1 LIWFAM
7 DCRKFHKNLEDYLQD
22 GLDFS
27 GRFGMERHAQQCIS
41 CGKDLSNAQRLRRM
55 VHQLDRVKAPPDFDL
70 SVLNKIAKRKAN
82 GWFSGIRRFWFY
94 RFELASTRGLILAS
108 SATAVLAVGIFYLYP
123 LLPSRTEFRPPSD
136 PPLTVQRPVKVDRSE
151 NPRPAITAAVARPS
165 RPIPSQARKS
175 VKATESR
182 PPEQEQMAEQE
193 FTDTDYVEF
202 QMVGPDNL
210 PVTVR
215 WPNRPHAKYGQT
227 AQEYFI
233 RNISH

>member
-1 LIWFAM
+1 M

-55 VHQLDRVKAPPDFDL
+55 VHQLDRVKAPANFEL
-70 SVLNKIAKRKAN
+70 SVLNKIAERKAH
-82 GWFSGIRRFWFY
+82 GWFSGIRRFWLY
-94 RFELASTRGLILAS
+94 SYELVSTRGLILAS
-108 SATAVLAVGIFYLYP
+108 SAAAVLAVGVFYLYP

-136 PPLTVQRPVKVDRSE
+136 PTMAVQKPVKVDRSE
-151 NPRPAITAAVARPS
+151 NPRPAITAAVAQPS
-165 RPIPSQARKS
+165 RPIPSQAHKT
-175 VKATESR
+175 VKAAQPR
-182 PPEQEQMAEQE
+182 APEQEMAEQE

-202 QMVGPDNL
+202 QMIGPDNL

-215 WPNRPHAKYGQT
+215 WPNRPHTQY
-227 AQEYFI
+227 QEYFI
-233 RNISH
+233 RNVSH